1 MRISL
6 FQKLFSA
13 LLLSSAMVIVIMAL
27 QINASFKDGF
37 QQYLNQEEIA
47 KATLMSERASQY
59 YSQSKD
65 WTRFKYSPHW
75 WEDFLMLSGEMPP
88 PRDDMFPA
96 GDRQPSLHGK
106 PFKDPMMSPLSARLN
121 LLDADG
127 RVLFGH
133 AENLNVKKGMH
144 LHKVEIVFDGSV
156 VGYISI
162 LQSDSFNN
170 HLADQFLKSQT
181 TNLMIMS
188 FAAICVSLL
197 FALVFVRYLL
207 TPLRALHQGANAVR
221 DGNLSYQVEYHS
233 NDEIADVTQA
243 FNHLVDSLKTQEEMR
258 ERWLSDI
265 SHELRTPLAV
275 LRGELEALQDG
286 IRRPEPAYIQSL
298 HQQVLTLAQLVE
310 DLRASAKAD
319 IKLHL
324 KKESV
329 NVKNGVD
336 NVLVSHLNRFEKKSL
351 SLEIDLNID
360 SDVYIHADRQK
371 LSQVLNNLLEN
382 SYRYTD
388 TGGKVKVYLGQ
399 EQNSVLLA
407 IEDSSPGVPSDAL
420 PKLCERLFRVD
431 QSRSRAYGGS
441 GLGLSICKNIIQAHN
456 GELKLEHSELG
467 GLKVS
472 VRLPTE

>member
-13 LLLSSAMVIVIMAL
+13 LLLSSALVIVIMAL

-37 QQYLNQEEIA
+37 QRYLNQEEIA
-47 KATLMSERASQY
+47 KVGLMAERASQY

-65 WTRFKYSPHW
+65 WSRFEDSPHW

-88 PRDDMFPA
+88 PRGDMPSQ
-96 GDRQPSLHGK
+96 GERQPSWHGK
-106 PFKDPMMSPLSARLN
+106 PLKDPMMAPLSARLN

-133 AENLNVKKGMH
+133 YENLEVKEGMH
-144 LHKVEIVFDGSV
+144 LHKVEILFEGNV

-181 TNLMIMS
+181 SNLMIIS
-188 FAAICVSLL
+188 VAAIFVSLL
-197 FALVFVRYLL
+197 FAVVFVRYLL

-221 DGNLSYQVEYHS
+221 NGNLSYQIEYHS

-298 HQQVLTLAQLVE
+298 HQQVLTLTQLVE

-319 IKLHL
+319 ITVRLQT
-324 KKESV
+324 ESV
-329 NVKNGVD
+329 NVKSGVE

-351 SLEIDLNID
+351 SLDVDFAIDANLNIQ
-360 SDVYIHADRQK
+360 ADRQK

-382 SYRYTD
+382 SFRYTD
-388 TGGKVKVYLGQ
+388 SGGKVKIYLGQ
-399 EQNSVLLA
+399 EQSSVLLA
-407 IEDSSPGVPSDAL
+407 IEDSSPGVPNDAL
-420 PKLCERLFRVD
+420 PKLCDRLYRVD
-431 QSRSRAYGGS
+431 QSRSRAFGGS
-441 GLGLSICKNIIQAHN
+441 GLGLSICKSIIQAHN
-456 GELKLEHSELG
+456 GHLKLEHSKLG

-472 VRLPTE
+472 VRLPIE

>member
-1 MRISL
+1 MRIPL

-13 LLLSSAMVIVIMAL
+13 LLLSSALVIVIMAL
-27 QINASFKDGF
+27 QINSSFKDGF

-47 KATLMSERASQY
+47 KARILSERASQY

-65 WTRFKYSPHW
+65 WSRYEDTPHW

-88 PRDDMFPA
+88 PRDDMLRRDERKPSWR
-96 GDRQPSLHGK
+96 GQPL
-106 PFKDPMMSPLSARLN
+106 KDPMMMPLSGRLN
-121 LLDADG
+121 LLDSNG
-127 RVLFGH
+127 NVLFGH
-133 AENLNVKKGMH
+133 VENLDVKEGMH
-144 LHKVEIVFDGSV
+144 LHRVEIRFEGEV
-156 VGYISI
+156 VGYLSI

-170 HLADQFLKSQT
+170 DLADQFLKSQT
-181 TNLMIMS
+181 KNLLIIS
-188 FAAICVSLL
+188 VAAICVSLL

-207 TPLRALHQGANAVR
+207 TPLRALHQGSNAVR
-221 DGNLSYQVEYHS
+221 DGNLNYQIEYHS

-243 FNHLVDSLKTQEEMR
+243 FNHLVESLKYQEEMR

-298 HQQVLTLAQLVE
+298 HQQVLTLTQLVE
-310 DLRASAKAD
+310 DLRASANAD

-324 KKESV
+324 KKEIV
-329 NVKNGVD
+329 NVRNGVE

-351 SLEIDLNID
+351 NLKVDFDIDPNAT
-360 SDVYIHADRQK
+360 VYVDRQK

-388 TGGKVKVYLGQ
+388 EGGKVNVYL
-399 EQNSVLLA
+399 EQDQGSVLLS
-407 IEDSSPGVPSDAL
+407 IEDSSPGVPNDAL
-420 PKLCERLFRVD
+420 PKLCDRLYRVD
-431 QSRSRAYGGS
+431 QSRSRAFGGS
-441 GLGLSICKNIIQAHN
+441 GLGLSICKNIIQAHK
-456 GELKLEHSELG
+456 GELKLDHSELG

-472 VRLPTE
+472 VRLPIE